1 MKITKR
7 ISIYIIISAVV
18 IQLIIITY
26 NNFTG
31 FINIWSINEFVI
43 RLLIGSLFASIASFY
58 LFYFDFMMID
68 FLERKYNWKGKF
80 LKRFTI
86 ELIGTIIIALSG
98 GIFITLIVN
107 AINEY
112 NIPLYWI
119 LFTNGMIAIV
129 INFIIVAVIEG
140 VNSFIRSQ
148 KALVRAEKL
157 AKENLEIRLETL
169 KNQLNPHFLFNS
181 LNALTSLIEN
191 DSKKATDF
199 VDEFSS
205 IYRYTLEVIDKKVM
219 PLREEIEFAK
229 SYFYLQ
235 NIRFEDAVKIEM
247 NLENEKLDYYVPP
260 LAVQTLLENAFK
272 HNKVSIETPLL
283 MKIFSQGNNLIV
295 TNNYQPKSKSDTSH
309 GVGLENLRKRY
320 EYICGEIPEFN
331 LTDNE
336 FKAVIPLIKP
346 E

>member
-7 ISIYIIISAVV
+7 ISTYIIISAVV
-18 IQLIIITY
+18 IQLIIISY
-26 NNFTG
+26 NNLTG
-31 FINIWSINEFVI
+31 FINIQSLKEFAV
-43 RLLIGSLFASIASFY
+43 RLLMGSFFASIASFY
-58 LFYFDFMMID
+58 LFYFNFMMID
-68 FLERKYNWKGKF
+68 FLERKYNWKEKF
-80 LKRFTI
+80 LKRIAI
-86 ELIGTIIIALSG
+86 ELAGVILIALSG

-107 AINEY
+107 AINKY

-119 LFTNGMIAIV
+119 LFTNGTIAIIV
-129 INFIIVAVIEG
+129 NFIIVSVIEG
-140 VNSFIRSQ
+140 VNSFVRSQ
-148 KALVRAEKL
+148 KALVTAEKL
-157 AKENLEIRLETL
+157 EKENVEIRLETL

-181 LNALTSLIEN
+181 LNVLTSLIEN

-229 SYFYLQ
+229 SYLYLQ
-235 NIRFEDAVKIEM
+235 SIRFEDAVKVEM
-247 NLENEKLDYYVPP
+247 NIENDKLDYFVPP

-272 HNKVSIETPLL
+272 HNKAAIETPLII
-283 MKIFSQGNNLIV
+283 KILSEENHLIV
-295 TNNYQPKSKSDTSH
+295 INNYQPKSKSDSSH

-320 EYICGEIPEFN
+320 EYICGEIPLFN
-331 LTDNE
+331 LTDNY